1 MYMYLLEMKIGSL
14 MRVCYST
21 MVATNF
27 SRNFSNTRKNFP
39 RIFFFFSPVRISIC
53 TTIFDFS
60 FHFFSSYFAT
70 IFRAYRKSIFAI
82 WSKKK
87 ILSEKKKKRKN
98 VFSFASTWRMSE
110 SFKKIQIFFCQNP
123 SFPSFSFSIPEI
135 KRRSDNPSSEP
146 RTETYG
152 KIKGIESNLPI

>member
-1 MYMYLLEMKIGSL
+1 MYLLEMKIGSL

-39 RIFFFFSPVRISIC
+39 RIFFFFSPVRISMC

-87 ILSEKKKKRKN
+87 ILSEKKKKRKKR
-98 VFSFASTWRMSE
+98 VFLRIDVTYVG
-110 SFKKIQIFFCQNP
+110 IFQKDSDFFLP
-123 SFPSFSFSIPEI
+123 KSLFSLLFIFDS
-135 KRRSDNPSSEP
+135 RD
-146 RTETYG
+146 
-152 KIKGIESNLPI
+152 